1 MLYITAILSLFF
13 SAFFS
18 GVEIAFVSANKLQLE
33 LEKSKTKISSKMKSF
48 FCRNES
54 DFITTMLVGNNIS
67 LVIYGIAMT
76 QILTS
81 KLELYI
87 SSDSLLLLLQTFIA
101 TIIVLV
107 TAEFL
112 PKAIFR
118 ISPNYILN
126 IFTIPIWLLFV
137 ALRPAAIVMFK
148 ISNFLLKYVLNQK
161 KNDSHTTFGKNDLDD
176 LLSNVKSADGHQDQ
190 SVEVEMLQN
199 ALDLSEKRVR
209 ECMVPRTEI
218 IATDFNTPLHVVKSK
233 FIQTKL
239 SKILVYK
246 NNIDNIVGYIHS
258 FDLFK
263 NPKNIKSILLPL
275 SFVPESMKAMEL
287 LNEFIENNK
296 GVAVV
301 VDEFGG
307 TAGMITIEDVTE
319 EIVGEI
325 MDEHDHEEVN
335 DQKINDRT
343 FILLGRSY
351 VEEINKKY
359 NLLLPESDEYDTVAG
374 LLLDHL
380 EDIPKKDDLVKIENF
395 TFTIRDVNKTKIQEV
410 ELIINSL
417 D

>member
-54 DFITTMLVGNNIS
+54 DFIITMLVGNNIS

-137 ALRPAAIVMFK
+137 VLRPAAIVMFK

-161 KNDSHTTFGKNDLDD
+161 KNDGHTTFGKNDLDD

-380 EDIPKKDDLVKIENF
+380 EDIPKKDDLIKIENF

-410 ELIINSL
+410 ELIIDSL

>member
-1 MLYITAILSLFF
+1 
-13 SAFFS
+13 
-18 GVEIAFVSANKLQLE
+18 
-33 LEKSKTKISSKMKSF
+33 MKSF

-410 ELIINSL
+410 ELIIDSL

>member
-161 KNDSHTTFGKNDLDD
+161 KIDGHTTFGKNDLDD

-359 NLLLPESDEYDTVAG
+359 NLFLPESDEYDTVAG

-380 EDIPKKDDLVKIENF
+380 GDIPKKDDLVKIENF

-410 ELIINSL
+410 ELIIDSL

>member
-1 MLYITAILSLFF
+1 MLFTTAILSLLF

-18 GVEIAFVSANKLQLE
+18 GIEIAFISANKLQLE
-33 LEKSKTKISSKMKSF
+33 LEKSKGKFSSKMQAF
-48 FCRNES
+48 FCKNES

-67 LVIYGIAMT
+67 LVIYGITMT
-76 QILTS
+76 KILTP
-81 KLELYI
+81 KLEMFVY
-87 SSDSLLLLLQTFIA
+87 SNSLLLLLQTLIA

-118 ISPNYILN
+118 TFPNHIIN
-126 IFTIPIWLLFV
+126 IFTIPIWLLFIF
-137 ALRPAAIVMFK
+137 LRPAAILMFK
-148 ISNFLLKYVLNQK
+148 ISNLLLKYVLNQK
-161 KNDSHTTFGKNDLDD
+161 IHKDSHVFGKNDLDD
-176 LLSNVKSADGHQDQ
+176 LLSNVKSVDGHQEHRI
-190 SVEVEMLQN
+190 EVEMLQN

-218 IATDFNTPLHVVKSK
+218 VAIDFNTSLESVKSK
-233 FIQTKL
+233 FISTKL
-239 SKILVYK
+239 SKLLVFK

-263 NPKNIKSILLPL
+263 HPKNIKSILLPL
-275 SFVPESMKAMEL
+275 PFVPESMKAMEL
-287 LNEFIENNK
+287 LNEFIDNNK
-296 GVAVV
+296 GIAVV

-325 MDEHDHEEVN
+325 IDEHDNEEIQ
-335 DQKINDRT
+335 DQKINDKN

-359 NLLLPESDEYDTVAG
+359 TLTLPQSDEYDTIAG

-380 EDIPKKDDLVKIENF
+380 EDIPKKDDVIKIENF

-410 ELIINSL
+410 ELLIDPSI
-417 D
+417 

>member
-1 MLYITAILSLFF
+1 MLFTTAILSLLF

-18 GVEIAFVSANKLQLE
+18 GVEIAFISANKLQLE
-33 LEKSKTKISSKMKSF
+33 LEKSKGKFSSKMKAF
-48 FCRNES
+48 FCKNES

-67 LVIYGIAMT
+67 LVIYGITMT
-76 QILTS
+76 KILTPR
-81 KLELYI
+81 LEI
-87 SSDSLLLLLQTFIA
+87 FINSDSLLLLLQTFIA

-118 ISPNYILN
+118 IFPNHILN
-126 IFTIPIWLLFV
+126 IFTIPIWLLFIF
-137 ALRPAAIVMFK
+137 LRPAAVLMFK

-161 KNDSHTTFGKNDLDD
+161 IHEDNPVFGKTDLDD
-176 LLSNVKSADGHQDQ
+176 LLSNVKSVDGHQEHRI
-190 SVEVEMLQN
+190 EVEMLQN

-218 IATDFNTPLHVVKSK
+218 IAIDFNTPLEAVKSK
-233 FIQTKL
+233 FISTKL
-239 SKILVYK
+239 SKLLVYK
-246 NNIDNIVGYIHS
+246 NNIDNIVGYVHS

-275 SFVPESMKAMEL
+275 PFVPESMKAMEL
-287 LNEFIENNK
+287 LNEFIDNNK
-296 GVAVV
+296 GIAVV

-325 MDEHDHEEVN
+325 IDEHDNEEVQG
-335 DQKINDRT
+335 QKINEKT

-359 NLLLPESDEYDTVAG
+359 SLLLPQSDEYDTIAG

-380 EDIPKKDDLVKIENF
+380 EDIPKKDDVIKIEDF
-395 TFTIRDVNKTKIQEV
+395 IFTIRDVNKTKIQEV
-410 ELIINSL
+410 ELLVDYSE
-417 D
+417 

>member
-1 MLYITAILSLFF
+1 MLYITAIISLFF

-76 QILTS
+76 KILTS

-161 KNDSHTTFGKNDLDD
+161 KNDGHTTFGKNDLDD

-325 MDEHDHEEVN
+325 MDEHDHEEIY

-380 EDIPKKDDLVKIENF
+380 EDIPKKDDLIKIENF

-410 ELIINSL
+410 ELIIDSL

>member
-126 IFTIPIWLLFV
+126 IFTIPIWLTFV

-161 KNDSHTTFGKNDLDD
+161 TNDGHTTFGKNDLDD

-410 ELIINSL
+410 ELIIDSL